1 MFTTT
6 ELYTAAIKLI
16 KVLVL
21 ELKCNIFSQWPE
33 RDLPKSPHPELH
45 LHVALRDYL
54 LVLPRSFC
62 SHMNTLQKTIQKL
75 LFSKTDPLCIIAH
88 VI

>member
-6 ELYTAAIKLI
+6 ELYAAVIKLI
-16 KVLVL
+16 KVPAF

-33 RDLPKSPHPELH
+33 RDLAKSPHPELH
-45 LHVALRDYL
+45 LHVALRDHL
-54 LVLPRSFC
+54 VVLPRSFC
-62 SHMNTLQKTIQKL
+62 SHLNTLQKTIQKP
-75 LFSKTDPLCIIAH
+75 LFSKTDPLCVIAH